1 MLAALPLLPNLDRAM
16 LPWEALPSSSRRH
29 HYTTPLRL
37 LPAMRPT
44 PLLSII
50 SKRMSFAVRHANG
63 VPYEQMGR
71 CEFEIESI

>member
-1 MLAALPLLPNLDRAM
+1 
-16 LPWEALPSSSRRH
+16 
-29 HYTTPLRL
+29 
-37 LPAMRPT
+37 MRPT

-50 SKRMSFAVRHANG
+50 SMPMFLAVRYANG